1 MVDERLDATAY
12 QNALFIR
19 LSATVYDLS
28 VLVFNQSIQNACLI
42 DINHWQLELTCLNGY
57 ALSICICKYDKF
69 NNRIK

>member
-1 MVDERLDATAY
+1 MAHERLDATTN

-19 LSATVYDLS
+19 LSTTVYDLS
-28 VLVFNQSIQNACLI
+28 VLVFDRSIRNDCLI
-42 DINHWQLELTCLNGY
+42 DINYWHLELTYGY